1 MLKSLKTFDLKD
13 KRVLIRVDFNVPIQN
28 DRVRDDFRIKAAL
41 PTIKYCL
48 NAGANIVLMSHLG
61 RPKGKINP
69 ELSLIPV
76 GESLADQL
84 EMPIKFSDDCV
95 SEDAHNVSLGL
106 RGGEVHLLENLRF
119 HPEETKNDPMI
130 ALISKYKSYI
140 AKTKMQDEVY
150 KWEFV
155 KKYKNKII
163 NIHPALLPAFP
174 GLNSQKQA
182 LDYGA
187 KYSGCTVHFV
197 DAGMD
202 TGAVIIQAIVEIK
215 NKDTEKSLSKKILKE
230 EHRIYPQAVSLFAR
244 KKIKVLGRKTIIS

>member
-1 MLKSLKTFDLKD
+1 MESILKSIKTK
-13 KRVLIRVDFNVPIQN
+13 KIP
-28 DRVRDDFRIKAAL
+28 
-41 PTIKYCL
+41 
-48 NAGANIVLMSHLG
+48 
-61 RPKGKINP
+61 INP
-69 ELSLIPV
+69 AIVISNKIDAK
-76 GESLADQL
+76 GLA
-84 EMPIKFSDDCV
+84 
-95 SEDAHNVSLGL
+95 
-106 RGGEVHLLENLRF
+106 
-119 HPEETKNDPMI
+119 
-130 ALISKYKSYI
+130 I
-140 AKTKMQDEVY
+140 AKKMGVNVEVVES
-150 KWEFV
+150 KNFKGTRAEFDKKIIDV
-155 KKYKNKII
+155 LVKYGVTPRNGLVCLAGFMKIISPEFIKKYKNKII

-244 KKIKVLGRKTIIS
+244 KKIKVSGRKTIIS